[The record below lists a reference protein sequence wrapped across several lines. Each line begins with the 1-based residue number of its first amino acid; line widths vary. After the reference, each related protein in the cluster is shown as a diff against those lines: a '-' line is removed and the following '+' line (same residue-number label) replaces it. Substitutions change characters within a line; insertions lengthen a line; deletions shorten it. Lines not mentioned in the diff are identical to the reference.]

1 MTSSFVDHI
10 PVIVA
15 TMLSLGTSAR
25 LAFAPVAAAVRKRA
39 VVAVLL
45 LSSLPL
51 IATGIGYALAM
62 STAFREVA
70 TVDPATKAA
79 TLSRGISA
87 AMEVPIVGL
96 GALSVTFVAAVG
108 AMLRAPRQ
116 GS

>member
-1 MTSSFVDHI
+1 
-10 PVIVA
+10 
-15 TMLSLGTSAR
+15 
-25 LAFAPVAAAVRKRA
+25 
-39 VVAVLL
+39 
-45 LSSLPL
+45 
-51 IATGIGYALAM
+51 M